1 MATLTWGR
9 RVDSLRNQLEL
20 LTTRAG
26 KAEVTTKAL
35 DLGDT
40 YEKRHYVLDCSY
52 VAGASEQTS
61 KSVTPGGGSG
71 FAAIYFVQMR

>member
-52 VAGASEQTS
+52 VAGAYRSRRQKVSLQEGAQ
-61 KSVTPGGGSG
+61 GSP
-71 FAAIYFVQMR
+71 RE